1 MSERASPEPL
11 QRQEIGRRRKPA
23 DAAFFRNFTKWLA
36 ADEAPA
42 TNISRNKPSRRL
54 ESTFSADWT
63 GWAMRR
69 SVGILGSFKIST
81 VFSVKGPLGGA
92 ILGYLNYHRSCSL
105 TLSCQ
110 VGGAMMERARLQSDF
125 SDFSDF

>member
-69 SVGILGSFKIST
+69 SVGILGSFKITT

-92 ILGYLNYHRSCSL
+92 ILRWILK
-105 TLSCQ
+105 LSQ
-110 VGGAMMERARLQSDF
+110 ELPLDAVVSGGRGHDGASTPPE
-125 SDFSDF
+125 